1 MNGWQLFAVIGA
13 PIVTGLFSYLIA
25 RNQNK
30 TNLNKAKA
38 ENEVNMDEV
47 SNRHV
52 MSLLDQYSKTNND
65 LGNKVDKLQ
74 AKIETIE
81 DEFSKFKKKSE
92 QEKAFLEEKIETL
105 TDENEELKEKVEVLK
120 VENNELREI
129 VGNRI

>member
-38 ENEVNMDEV
+38 ENEINMDEV

-52 MSLLDQYSKTNND
+52 MSLLDQYSRTNND

-105 TDENEELKEKVEVLK
+105 TDENEELRK
-120 VENNELREI
+120 EI
-129 VGNRI
+129 VILKDENQDLKNRLEMK